1 MQDIP
6 YLPPKDPFLTFD
18 TSTPRQGAGNRVIL
32 TRKTA
37 DSQIMVRDI
46 LFVDERD
53 IDAGAFV
60 DISPVSNVAVM
71 GPLFLFIGLPLREPD
86 GLPFGGGLFET

>member
-1 MQDIP
+1 
-6 YLPPKDPFLTFD
+6 
-18 TSTPRQGAGNRVIL
+18 
-32 TRKTA
+32 
-37 DSQIMVRDI
+37 MVRDI

-86 GLPFGGGLFET
+86 GLPFWGGLFET